1 MDSVLTH
8 HPHCIKFWFELA
20 KMGSKEVTRVSEVG
34 LRNPLIVRLG
44 DFHHGPVYS
53 FGLRAAAAP
62 STHRKDSSA
71 LS

>member
-1 MDSVLTH
+1 
-8 HPHCIKFWFELA
+8 
-20 KMGSKEVTRVSEVG
+20 MGSKEVRRVSEVG